1 MNIPSFHDTRY
12 YAAEKV
18 LWTDR
23 IIERMILWAIPPS
36 LTPNHITLF
45 RFIATVPTIMLLA
58 NGKYAVGIPV
68 FLVVVL
74 TDALDGALARTR
86 NMITEWGRMFD
97 PLADKLLIIPT
108 LTILIFTNLA
118 LGIAVLIIGLE
129 FLIMVA
135 ALVWRKRGG
144 TISANG
150 WGKIKMILQVV
161 GIMLLLLSVWLS
173 LPFQMIA
180 ALILGTSVFF
190 SIMSTVY
197 HGV

>member
-12 YAAEKV
+12 YPAEKIE
-18 LWTDR
+18 WTDR
-23 IIERMILWAIPPS
+23 IIERMILWAIPQG

-45 RFIATVPTIMLLA
+45 RFIATAPTIMLLA
-58 NGKYAVGIPV
+58 DGKYAIGIPL
-68 FLVVVL
+68 FLVAAL
-74 TDALDGALARTR
+74 SDAIDGALARTR

-108 LTILIFTNLA
+108 LTILIFSNLS

-129 FLIMVA
+129 LLIMGA
-135 ALVWRKRGG
+135 AVVWRKRGG
-144 TISANG
+144 MISANG

-180 ALILGTSVFF
+180 AVILGASAFF
-190 SIMSTVY
+190 SIMSIVN
-197 HGV
+197 HGI